1 MARYMD
7 KDSKWFCYEGADELL
22 VTSPA
27 THSIPAPT
35 RLGNT
40 LNDDPEADD
49 ADTQHYLI
57 YGWPTLVYPGARSY
71 VSVAPLF
78 VVEAEPDRDDNGS
91 WQIAA
96 KTEPEI
102 NPSLAA
108 LGYFDRAIVDE
119 VMDSH
124 AEGLPFGDPRSMVLV
139 AESVAE
145 RLGVEFR
152 TAPDP
157 SSLDTRL
164 RAEPGLH
171 NSAVVIRAAPQYLGD
186 TIRELRELRKR
197 DDWQQTAARLLIP
210 SGTPS
215 SSTPSVGTDE
225 QAGTVISAMPSNQS
239 QDEALRSLVQDPL
252 TVITGPPGTGKTQLV
267 VNAAAN
273 LAVRRES
280 ILITSVNNA
289 AVDVAAERAAEAVCQ
304 GLIIRT
310 GNRGIRETVSDQVEK
325 AAHWSQQSKP
335 VDEAEAR
342 SSYETHAAER
352 ERFLEQLDGLERLDR
367 ELLPL
372 AESVSRAR
380 LRSSELSH
388 TLWGGPPPEGTPE
401 VSLTYA
407 RAARRLSRAVYFRV
421 KHAEKRL
428 LARFRLPED
437 SPLSPLADYFEWVI
451 KMRAAARRLRRSQA
465 RRTSMGDIA
474 ARVTQLDHRVQEA
487 GKHLAVTALAG
498 DLRKVR
504 GRIPQSPPARRRA
517 FRRYVAQVLNLI
529 RGWACTSLAVSASF
543 PLKPGLFDLVV
554 IDEASQCTLATVL
567 PVIYRAKR
575 IAVCGDPRQLQ
586 PIVKISKKRLETIA
600 DEAGYHPQEI
610 RKRGLDHGASA
621 YRAFE
626 AVYESYDK
634 APILLREHYRSHPT
648 IARWFNKTFYDDQ
661 LIVLTDPVEGPT
673 HGALWKD
680 VNGIAQRGRSR
691 SWVNEAEAM
700 AVANYLQTV
709 LGTPNPPTIGVI
721 TPFRGQADHIRDLVG
736 QIPGSAK
743 NASRFVVGTAHA
755 LQGNERELIVFS
767 SVVAPGISDHA
778 QQWVEKERHLIN
790 VAVSRAR
797 DRLVVIGHP
806 HVADLGNP
814 TLASLRRGHLDHA
827 TLSVRA
833 EPSEADYGRFDSSAE
848 RLLYEAGHQAGLV
861 LIPKRNIGGYEL
873 DFAVET
879 DTLKLNIEVDGEQHL
894 DSRQRL
900 RRQDV
905 ARDRMLHKRGWT
917 IRRIPAWRCHADPDA
932 EVGEIINLVAG
943 DASTEQA
950 SPAPFRSLELAA
962 RLSVAKDG

>member
-1 MARYMD
+1 M
-7 KDSKWFCYEGADELL
+7 
-22 VTSPA
+22 
-27 THSIPAPT
+27 
-35 RLGNT
+35 
-40 LNDDPEADD
+40 
-49 ADTQHYLI
+49 
-57 YGWPTLVYPGARSY
+57 
-71 VSVAPLF
+71 
-78 VVEAEPDRDDNGS
+78 
-91 WQIAA
+91 
-96 KTEPEI
+96 
-102 NPSLAA
+102 
-108 LGYFDRAIVDE
+108 
-119 VMDSH
+119 
-124 AEGLPFGDPRSMVLV
+124 
-139 AESVAE
+139 
-145 RLGVEFR
+145 
-152 TAPDP
+152 
-157 SSLDTRL
+157 
-164 RAEPGLH
+164 
-171 NSAVVIRAAPQYLGD
+171 
-186 TIRELRELRKR
+186 
-197 DDWQQTAARLLIP
+197 
-210 SGTPS
+210 
-215 SSTPSVGTDE
+215 
-225 QAGTVISAMPSNQS
+225 
-239 QDEALRSLVQDPL
+239 
-252 TVITGPPGTGKTQLV
+252 
-267 VNAAAN
+267 
-273 LAVRRES
+273 
-280 ILITSVNNA
+280 
-289 AVDVAAERAAEAVCQ
+289 
-304 GLIIRT
+304 
-310 GNRGIRETVSDQVEK
+310 
-325 AAHWSQQSKP
+325 
-335 VDEAEAR
+335 
-342 SSYETHAAER
+342 
-352 ERFLEQLDGLERLDR
+352 
-367 ELLPL
+367 
-372 AESVSRAR
+372 
-380 LRSSELSH
+380 
-388 TLWGGPPPEGTPE
+388 
-401 VSLTYA
+401 
-407 RAARRLSRAVYFRV
+407 
-421 KHAEKRL
+421 
-428 LARFRLPED
+428 
-437 SPLSPLADYFEWVI
+437 
-451 KMRAAARRLRRSQA
+451 
-465 RRTSMGDIA
+465 
-474 ARVTQLDHRVQEA
+474 
-487 GKHLAVTALAG
+487 
-498 DLRKVR
+498 
-504 GRIPQSPPARRRA
+504 
-517 FRRYVAQVLNLI
+517 
-529 RGWACTSLAVSASF
+529 
-543 PLKPGLFDLVV
+543 
-554 IDEASQCTLATVL
+554 
-567 PVIYRAKR
+567 
-575 IAVCGDPRQLQ
+575 Q

-790 VAVSRAR
+790 VAVSRRAR
-797 DRLVVIGHP
+797 PSGCDRTPTRCGP
-806 HVADLGNP
+806 RQP